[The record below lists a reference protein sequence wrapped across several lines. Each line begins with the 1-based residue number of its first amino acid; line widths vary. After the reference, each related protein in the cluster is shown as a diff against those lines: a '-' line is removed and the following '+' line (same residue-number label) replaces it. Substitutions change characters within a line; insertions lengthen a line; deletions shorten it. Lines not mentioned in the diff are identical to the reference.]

1 MLKKIIS
8 KLQIIFIPCQSNDYR
23 PKFLASR
30 FLFYFFIALILL
42 KLAFISSL
50 FYFPETLFFA
60 EISRSYLVEL
70 TNQERENLGINL
82 LRINPQLNE
91 AALLKAQDMLDKD
104 YFSHQSPEGIV
115 PWHWFGEADYS
126 YQKAGENLGIG
137 FLDSEEIYW
146 AWYDSPSHKANLLNS
161 NFQDIGIAIL
171 TGEFEGAE
179 TTVVVQLFG
188 SPLIEKIPEEK
199 EPSQPEEKEPPQP
212 EEKEPSQP
220 EEKEPSQTVSGVE
233 QEKEILSGPAQG
245 PEIKRS
251 IGFSF
256 FRFMTTNY
264 NDLVQKIIFF
274 SLALIVISL
283 MVNILVKFNVQHKDL
298 IWKTVFLV
306 VILGLFVLINKELI
320 IQFIPHSLSI
330 Y

>member
-1 MLKKIIS
+1 MLKKIVS
-8 KLQIIFIPCQSNDYR
+8 KLQILFIPCQSNNYR
-23 PKFLASR
+23 PKFLAGR
-30 FLFYFFIALILL
+30 LLFYFFIIVILL
-42 KLAFISSL
+42 KLAFVSFL

-60 EISRSYLVEL
+60 EISRTYLIEL
-70 TNQERENLGINL
+70 TNQERENLGINS
-82 LRINPQLNE
+82 LRENLQLDK

-146 AWYDSPSHKANLLNS
+146 AWYDSPSHQANLLNS

-188 SPLIEKIPEEK
+188 SPLIEKVPEKEELPKIVSGAAEEK
-199 EPSQPEEKEPPQP
+199 EI
-212 EEKEPSQP
+212 
-220 EEKEPSQTVSGVE
+220 VSGPTQESEVE
-233 QEKEILSGPAQG
+233 PEVKGILGLN
-245 PEIKRS
+245 
-251 IGFSF
+251 F
-256 FRFMTTNY
+256 FRFMTITY
-264 NDLVQKIIFF
+264 DDLVQKIIFF
-274 SLALIVISL
+274 SLALIIISL

-298 IWKTVFLV
+298 IWKTVLLAA
-306 VILGLFVLINKELI
+306 ILGLFVLINKELI